1 MQKGKP
7 TAAEV
12 QPLSRQ
18 PLTAYHGLTR
28 GVCRTALL
36 LMLASW
42 LGGCDAAGTIC
53 SRKPTICDGTFGST
67 YLCAAAR
74 CRVLPRNEGGRGV
87 ATCCGG

>member
-53 SRKPTICDGTFGST
+53 SSSCYCSRGAQECYGPVTWST
-67 YLCAAAR
+67 
-74 CRVLPRNEGGRGV
+74 
-87 ATCCGG
+87 

>member
-1 MQKGKP
+1 MQKGKS

-12 QPLSRQ
+12 QPLSRR

-42 LGGCDAAGTIC
+42 LGGCDASGTPSPPPPSPSPPPPSPLGLLLRVRGC
-53 SRKPTICDGTFGST
+53 SVR
-67 YLCAAAR
+67 R
-74 CRVLPRNEGGRGV
+74 
-87 ATCCGG
+87 